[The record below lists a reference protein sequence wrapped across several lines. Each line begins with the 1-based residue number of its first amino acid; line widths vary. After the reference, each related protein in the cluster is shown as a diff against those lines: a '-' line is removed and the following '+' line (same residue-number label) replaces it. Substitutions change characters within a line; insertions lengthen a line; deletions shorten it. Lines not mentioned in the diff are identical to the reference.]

1 MHSLWLIARYEYRR
15 IAGHRSFIISTLAL
29 PVVIVGLMALI
40 IIVEEGAGG
49 NRTPI
54 GYVDESGLLAPA
66 GPQEDRGGPVGA
78 WPALP
83 DRGDGS
89 HSEIFSMGS
98 TRSIFAVG

>member
-66 GPQEDRGGPVGA
+66 GPQ
-78 WPALP
+78 
-83 DRGDGS
+83 
-89 HSEIFSMGS
+89 
-98 TRSIFAVG
+98 